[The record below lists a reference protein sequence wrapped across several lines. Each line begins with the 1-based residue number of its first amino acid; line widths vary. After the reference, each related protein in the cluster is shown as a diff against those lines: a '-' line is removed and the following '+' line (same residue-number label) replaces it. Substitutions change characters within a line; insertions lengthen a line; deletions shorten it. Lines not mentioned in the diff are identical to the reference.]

1 LPVQDPDNTFESPVA
16 FGVRKGLGVN
26 TAPYAWAENDFDFL
40 FEMPTPVQLSNKS
53 DNTAI
58 FNELELALWQQL
70 ANYTNLISASGMRV
84 LSAMA
89 HDKPVLNFDSHS
101 SLFPWLP
108 WRDRKMFFE
117 ATSRWVSLMEHF
129 DLSRP
134 LAGQRA
140 ENLSIGL
147 GVIRVVPKEVAVIM
161 YEGGGAISTSLRD
174 SKNLGFE
181 LASFELI
188 SLEFVEGSLF
198 PNARVRRKILAG
210 VMALLGIGFID
221 TQITKG
227 ISERE
232 KTHAIQVEVEK
243 TTKDQPALLYCGAR
257 ISYDE
262 LRKNTERS
270 FDYNEKGISADE
282 RTCRIAEEQTTMAIA
297 LHTDLPIDGKLGPQ
311 TLAHEKQFG
320 KINHVPGT
328 NHSPFFRG
336 ALSQVY
342 KPPPEK

>member
-1 LPVQDPDNTFESPVA
+1 MV
-16 FGVRKGLGVN
+16 FGARKGLRVN
-26 TAPYAWAENDFDFL
+26 TERYAWAESDFDLL
-40 FEMPTPVQLSNKS
+40 FQTPTPEEPSDESNNS
-53 DNTAI
+53 AI
-58 FNELELALWQQL
+58 FKGLELALWHEL
-70 ANYTNLISASGMRV
+70 SSYTNLISASGMRV
-84 LSAMA
+84 LSAMV

-108 WRDRKMFFE
+108 WQDRKLFFDGK
-117 ATSRWVSLMEHF
+117 SVSVSLMEHF
-129 DLSRP
+129 DRSRP

-147 GVIRVVPKEVAVIM
+147 GVIAVVPKEVEVIM
-161 YEGGGAISTSLRD
+161 IAGGYGGISTS
-174 SKNLGFE
+174 SNLGFE
-181 LASFELI
+181 LARFELV

-198 PNARVRRKILAG
+198 PNPRVRRKILAG
-210 VMALLGIGFID
+210 AMALLGLGFID
-221 TQITKG
+221 TRITKG
-227 ISERE
+227 LSHAEQ
-232 KTHAIQVEVEK
+232 THAIQVEVEK
-243 TTKDQPALLYCGAR
+243 TTKGQPALLYCGAR

-262 LRKNTERS
+262 LWNNTERS
-270 FDYNEKGISADE
+270 FDYNEKGISAEE

-320 KINHVPGT
+320 QINHVPGT

-342 KPPPEK
+342 RPPPEK